1 MPRDSS
7 LDDFLGGESTDSDE
21 PSERDDESTSD
32 ENSPGAART
41 GASEADTEAA
51 ADANGDTSGD
61 AEDQER
67 ATEEQEGADSVE
79 PAVSTFEFAP
89 DGAECAVCDAV
100 VERRWRDERGLVC
113 PDCKEW

>member
-7 LDDFLGGESTDSDE
+7 LDDFLGGESTDPDE

-32 ENSPGAART
+32 ESPGAART
-41 GASEADTEAA
+41 GASEAVTEAA
-51 ADANGDTSGD
+51 ADATGDTSGD

-67 ATEEQEGADSVE
+67 AAEEQEGADSVE

-100 VERRWRDERGLVC
+100 VERRWRDERGFVC